1 MMANKNGND
10 INNQEDL
17 KEQKDQF
24 RNFVEGVTGENNR
37 FDAVNQ
43 DTSYNTDQQNRLIDQ
58 HNLRK

>member
-1 MMANKNGND
+1 MAD
-10 INNQEDL
+10 NNETNNRDQDHL

-24 RNFVEGVTGENNR
+24 RNFVESVTGENNR

-43 DTSYNTDQQNRLIDQ
+43 DTSHNTDQQNRLIDQ